1 MAMNFESTITRDQ
14 AESGYLTEDEVVA
27 QRKRRNLIIAVVVI
41 AAALL
46 IAWRFLGSGGGSQ
59 PAGQD
64 AGKQAAQVTVIT
76 PSKQLVPQTISAT
89 GSLAARR
96 EMPLGVVGEGG
107 LVTKVWVEPGTWV
120 RQGQI
125 LASIERSVQSQ
136 ESNQLAASIGAADAD
151 ARLAQ
156 SNLERSQALVAR
168 GFVSKA
174 DIDRLTATRDAAR
187 ARVAVARA
195 QLGANQARIGRLDI
209 RAPEAGLVL
218 TRSVEPGQVV
228 GAGSGVLFRLA
239 RGGEMEL
246 RANLAESDLTRLSQG
261 NQVRVTPVGNS
272 TSFTGQIWQIS
283 PVIDP
288 QSRQGIV
295 RIALAYNPAL
305 RPGGFASAQIT
316 SGMVEAPLL
325 PESAVQADEKG
336 SFVYVVNGDNK
347 VIRQPVKVGDVTDEG
362 IPVLGGLT
370 GSEKIVLSAGAFLN
384 PGESV
389 VPVRAKPAR

>member
-1 MAMNFESTITRDQ
+1 MAMNFESTISRDDA
-14 AESGYLTEDEVVA
+14 AESYLTEDELESR
-27 QRKRRNLIIAVVVI
+27 RKRRNLIIATVVI
-41 AAALL
+41 AVALFL
-46 IAWRFLGSGGGSQ
+46 AWRLMGSGGSQ
-59 PAGQD
+59 PVAQD
-64 AGKQAAQVTVIT
+64 AAKQAAQVTVIT
-76 PSKQLVPQTISAT
+76 PSRQLVAQTISAT

-107 LVTKVWVEPGTWV
+107 LVTRVWVEPGTWV
-120 RQGQI
+120 RQGQV

-136 ESNQLAASIGAADAD
+136 ESVQLSANISAADAD

-156 SNLERSQALVAR
+156 ANLERAQALVSR

-218 TRSVEPGQVV
+218 TRAVEPGQVV

-246 RANLAESDLTRLSQG
+246 RANLAESDLTRLSTG
-261 NQVRVTPVGNS
+261 NQAKVTPVGSS

-283 PVIDP
+283 PVVDP
-288 QSRQGIV
+288 ESRQGIV
-295 RIALAYNPAL
+295 RIALAYNTAL
-305 RPGGFASAQIT
+305 RPGGFASAEIT
-316 SGMVEAPLL
+316 SGQVEAPLL
-325 PESAVQADEKG
+325 PESAVQSDERG
-336 SFVYVVNGDNK
+336 NFVYVVNADKK
-347 VIRQPVKVGDVTDEG
+347 VVRQPVRIGDVTDAG
-362 IPVLGGLT
+362 IPVLGGLR
-370 GSEKIVLSAGAFLN
+370 GNEQIVLSAGAFLN
-384 PGESV
+384 PGETV
-389 VPVRAKPAR
+389 VPVRAKPGR